1 MSPGGFFHISPE
13 IMLRPTTM
21 SMLGLLALA
30 ACAEPPVS
38 STPTLTG
45 GRTVASVM
53 PGEPTYVIL
62 GAAEVLPAD
71 LEAQVSAAGG
81 TIVDSYPEIG
91 VALAQSS
98 SPSFGTDLAMVSGV
112 ESVTADVLVQWA
124 DTSET
129 AESVEFSEETAAPE
143 DTAAL
148 EEAAA
153 PEDTAALE
161 ETAAPEEMRA
171 TEEMAAPEVTEQ
183 AGAAVSGDGERF
195 YSFQW
200 APRAIQAP
208 EAWAAGYTGKGVR
221 VAILDGGLY
230 NSHLDLTKNVDVAAS
245 RSFVPGFAFNQDVGT
260 TWHATAVAG
269 VVAAA
274 VNVTAPTGGAGIV
287 GIAPNATLI
296 GVKVLHNGVGTF
308 NQMVAGIMYAAKPL
322 PEGAGAQVIN
332 LSLGA
337 IFDDKNPAL
346 KAAATELK
354 KSIDRATKYAWAHG
368 VTVIAAAGNAAPG
381 QEPINFD
388 VVKNLFNAPAQSLH
402 VIGVSATGPHGWA
415 KGATDFA
422 RVTYYTHYGKALVD
436 MGAPGGTLGLAMVDR
451 DFSTCT
457 VKGRFTSI
465 TATCAFF
472 DQIVTS
478 IRASGSVVNG
488 VGFLNGTSMAAPMVT
503 GVAALII
510 ERNGG
515 LITPDGIRAR
525 LHDGATDL
533 GKPGNDKYYGH
544 GWVNAFRSIQ

>member
-1 MSPGGFFHISPE
+1 MAR
-13 IMLRPTTM
+13 LRAL
-21 SMLGLLALA
+21 SILGVLALT

-38 STPTLTG
+38 PTATLTG
-45 GRTVASVM
+45 GRTLASVVG
-53 PGEPTYVIL
+53 GEQTFVVL
-62 GAAEVLPAD
+62 GADEALPAD

-98 SPSFGTDLAMVSGV
+98 SPSFATELGMVSGV
-112 ESVTADVLVQWA
+112 ESVTADVFVQWA

-129 AESVEFSEETAAPE
+129 AQRIEFT
-143 DTAAL
+143 
-148 EEAAA
+148 EEA
-153 PEDTAALE
+153 P
-161 ETAAPEEMRA
+161 APEETRVSA
-171 TEEMAAPEVTEQ
+171 DSAASEEMAAPEVTEQ

-274 VNVTAPTGGAGIV
+274 INVTAPTGGAGIV

-296 GVKVLHNGVGTF
+296 GVKVLHNGTGTF
-308 NQMVAGIMYAAKPL
+308 AQVTAGIMYAAKPRS
-322 PEGAGAQVIN
+322 EGGAGAQIIN

-337 IFDDKNPAL
+337 VFDDKNPLL
-346 KAAATELK
+346 KAAARELK
-354 KSIDRATKYAWAHG
+354 KSIDRATKYAWEHG
-368 VTVIAAAGNAAPG
+368 VTVIAAAGNAATG
-381 QEPINFD
+381 QTPINFD
-388 VVKNLFNAPAQSLH
+388 EAKNLFNAPAQSMH
-402 VIGVSATGPHGWA
+402 VIGVSATGPLGWA
-415 KGATDFA
+415 KGATDFS
-422 RVTYYTHYGKALVD
+422 RPTWYTHYGKALVD
-436 MGAPGGTLGLAMVDR
+436 MAAPGGTFGLALIGR
-451 DFSTCT
+451 DFSICT
-457 VKGRFTSI
+457 VKGRFTSV
-465 TATCAFF
+465 TANCANF

-488 VGFLNGTSMAAPMVT
+488 VGFLNGTSLAAPMVA

-515 LITPDGIRAR
+515 LITPDGVRTR

-544 GWVNAFRSIQ
+544 GWLNAFHSIQ